1 MDITGAADGVV
12 VGDEVRGEGALEFGI
27 VFCEKNVEG
36 PDWRAFKVHMRKS
49 SKGEMVGK
57 GKEEFSR
64 RRRTMGEAKVER
76 FTRALQIWVKLW

>member
-49 SKGEMVGK
+49 SKGEMMGK
-57 GKEEFSR
+57 GQEEVFLKR
-64 RRRTMGEAKVER
+64 ETDG
-76 FTRALQIWVKLW
+76 

>member
-27 VFCEKNVEG
+27 VFCEENVEG

-49 SKGEMVGK
+49 SKGEMMGK
-57 GKEEFSR
+57 GQEEVFLKR
-64 RRRTMGEAKVER
+64 ETDG
-76 FTRALQIWVKLW
+76 